1 MLAQGCVWLV
11 RPRKRMIR
19 RAGWCCMAEIPRQF
33 VVVIASVIDVVPILD
48 NDNDND
54 NDNDQRRSRN
64 ICTVALG
71 GRARDAV
78 ADERAGSPR
87 DASGL
92 VEDSHLNVEYSA
104 ISIPQNG
111 DVPRRVAR

>member
-1 MLAQGCVWLV
+1 
-11 RPRKRMIR
+11 
-19 RAGWCCMAEIPRQF
+19 MAEIPRPF
-33 VVVIASVIDVVPILD
+33 VVVIESVIDVVPILD

-54 NDNDQRRSRN
+54 NDQRRSRN
-64 ICTVALG
+64 TCTVALG

-78 ADERAGSPR
+78 ADERAGSDR

-92 VEDSHLNVEYSA
+92 VEDIHLSVEYSA